1 MRHILIRAAV
11 IALLAYTTVSPVSA
25 QSSHTENTYKLD
37 ASSPRPKASIEQV
50 KWLEGNWLGTAFGNR
65 FEEVW
70 NPASAGTMAGFF
82 KLYNDDGV
90 VFYELLV
97 LEEEEGSLSLK
108 VKHFGANFHAW
119 ESKEDYIN
127 FKLVKIE
134 PDAIHFSGLSFYR
147 DGPDK
152 IDGYIVMKGKDGAV
166 SEEPLTYKRRNKPNK
181 RE

>member
-1 MRHILIRAAV
+1 MRHILIYAAL
-11 IALLAYTTVSPVSA
+11 ITLLASIITRPVSA
-25 QSSHTENTYKLD
+25 QSVHTENTLKLD
-37 ASSPRPKASIEQV
+37 ESTSRPQASIEQV
-50 KWLEGNWLGTAFGNR
+50 DWLVGNWLGTAFGNR

-70 NPASAGTMAGFF
+70 NPASAGTMVGFF

-90 VFYELLV
+90 TFYELLL

-108 VKHFGANFHAW
+108 VKHFSSDFHAW
-119 ESKEDYIN
+119 ESKDDFIN

-152 IDGYIVMKGKDGAV
+152 IDGYIVMKGKDGSV
-166 SEEPLTYKRRNKPNK
+166 REEPLSYTRRK
-181 RE
+181 